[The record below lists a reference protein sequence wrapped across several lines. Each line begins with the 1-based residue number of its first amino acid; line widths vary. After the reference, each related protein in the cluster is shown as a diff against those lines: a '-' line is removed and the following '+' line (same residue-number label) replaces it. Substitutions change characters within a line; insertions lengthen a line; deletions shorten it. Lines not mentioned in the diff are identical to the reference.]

1 MKHSFIFLVF
11 ITSLI
16 LSLTSCLKRNEK
28 NVNAP
33 CTDSCMTF
41 RVTVSTGVNSAT
53 PLGGAAVE
61 LGWSRP
67 ATPLGDPGRLIATGN
82 TAANGTINF
91 SFTAQAKELTGGKYY
106 IIVRKGDDYF
116 ASFNDYYGILRKDS
130 TVNAAV
136 HVPSK
141 ATLKIVYKNFNP
153 ADSADY
159 FECSPY
165 YDAYGS
171 SLRGI
176 EMKKPDGQ
184 LSNTFFF
191 PAAGS
196 FAQLELTGTTAGDQ
210 YTYFSILRK
219 KNGTRVDL
227 KDSIYIP
234 KGQSKTYEVQY

>member
-11 ITSLI
+11 ITLLT
-16 LSLTSCLKRNEK
+16 LSLASCLKRNEK

-41 RVTVSTGVNSAT
+41 RVQVSTGLNSAT

-67 ATPLGDPGRLIATGN
+67 ASPLGDPGRLIAKGT

-91 SFTAQAKELTGGKYY
+91 SFKARAKELLAGKFY
-106 IIVRKGDDYF
+106 VTAGKGDDYF
-116 ASFNDYYGILRKDS
+116 LSYNDFYGVQKYDS
-130 TVNAAV
+130 VVNALV
-136 HVPSK
+136 HTPSK
-141 ATLKIVYKNFNP
+141 ATLKIVYKNFTP

-159 FECSPY
+159 FGCVPY
-165 YDAYGS
+165 YDPYGS
-171 SLRGI
+171 RVKGI
-176 EMKKPDGQ
+176 VMTKPDGQ
-184 LSNTFFF
+184 LTNTFFSL
-191 PAAGS
+191 ATGS

>member
-1 MKHSFIFLVF
+1 MKYFFIFL
-11 ITSLI
+11 IPSISL
-16 LSLTSCLKRNEK
+16 LSLASCLKRNEK

-41 RVTVSTGVNSAT
+41 RITVSTGLNSAT
-53 PLGGAAVE
+53 PLGGAVVE

-67 ATPLGDPGRLIATGN
+67 ASPLGDPGRLIAKGT

-91 SFTAQAKELTGGKYY
+91 SFKARAKELLAGKFY
-106 IIVRKGDDYF
+106 VTAGKGDDYF
-116 ASFNDYYGILRKDS
+116 ASYNDYYSIQRKDS

-191 PAAGS
+191 PATGS